1 MCTVPAE
8 AQTGR
13 PGDNCSWPIRAGMYD
28 FSQELVQQW
37 WVDNIIKP
45 TMRLADGAWID
56 GDGPD
61 NGAYQCAGNYD
72 FEKLSPPY
80 PANDADEVAA
90 FCAGERAAVGAAH
103 IWQYA
108 NGGHDPQACVLYIN
122 SAAQLPQPTDSPAG
136 CAAKVAALA
145 AVVEPARAVGFA
157 SDRTGGKGYTDA
169 TAPQTIAAFLL
180 ARKEMW
186 FFGVTQESDA
196 PADSTAALLLS
207 DWGAPLGNLT
217 VPAANVFQRRYER
230 ATVGLDC
237 NTYTATFT
245 PVA

>member
-1 MCTVPAE
+1 MSCRSLLSASARPSAPALTPPLLPC
-8 AQTGR
+8 ALSRQ
-13 PGDNCSWPIRAGMYD
+13 
-28 FSQELVQQW
+28 FS
-37 WVDNIIKP
+37 
-45 TMRLADGAWID
+45 

-72 FEKLSPPY
+72 FDKLPPPY
-80 PANDADEVAA
+80 PANNADEVAA
-90 FCAGERAAVGAAH
+90 FCAGERAAVAAAH
-103 IWQYA
+103 TWLYA

-122 SAAQLPQPTDSPAG
+122 SAAQLPQPTDTPAA

-145 AVVEPARAVGFA
+145 AVSEPARAVGFA

-169 TAPQTIAAFLL
+169 TAPQTVAAFLL
-180 ARKEMW
+180 TRKEMW
-186 FFGVTQESDA
+186 FFGVTQESNE

-230 ATVGLDC
+230 VTVGLDC
-237 NTYTATFT
+237 NTFVATFT
-245 PVA
+245 PVSGA